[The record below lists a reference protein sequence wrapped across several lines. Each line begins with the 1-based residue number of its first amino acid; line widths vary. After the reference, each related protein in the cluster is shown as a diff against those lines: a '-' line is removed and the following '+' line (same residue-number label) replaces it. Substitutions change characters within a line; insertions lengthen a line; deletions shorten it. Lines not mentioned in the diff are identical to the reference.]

1 LKLQPDFGETST
13 ERSLEVVLFL
23 LLCQVL
29 DSKEVL
35 HLDMEEGMRLV
46 LLEACILLLLVLACK
61 GVGAPPQVIRI
72 CHLLLEHGAVRVAA
86 VGVMVGDH
94 HTTQDQ
100 EDMVA
105 GCGSVPSMTVEV
117 PIPSL
122 LFPLGLGS
130 PVYETA

>member
-1 LKLQPDFGETST
+1 V
-13 ERSLEVVLFL
+13 VVLFL

-105 GCGSVPSMTVEV
+105 GVCNFPF
-117 PIPSL
+117 L
-122 LFPLGLGS
+122 L
-130 PVYETA
+130 V

>member
-1 LKLQPDFGETST
+1 LKLQLDFGETST

-46 LLEACILLLLVLACK
+46 LLEAFIPLLVLACK

-72 CHLLLEHGAVRVAA
+72 CHLLLEHGAVRYSA
-86 VGVMVGDH
+86 
-94 HTTQDQ
+94 
-100 EDMVA
+100 
-105 GCGSVPSMTVEV
+105 
-117 PIPSL
+117 
-122 LFPLGLGS
+122 
-130 PVYETA
+130 ETAKYSYDFDDHIRLSNSWQWVS